1 MLRILGL
8 LARAVVRLLVCSV
21 LPSIVRSTVRST
33 VRSMVCSIVH
43 SVRHSIPHFRLPR
56 RNDRSIRSRLALRLP
71 ECRNGERKPR
81 TT

>member
-21 LPSIVRSTVRST
+21 LPSIVRST